1 MFSPQCLVCSI
12 PRILMLCYPTA
23 GREVRENNDC
33 AESELV
39 NHLSSEVRLF
49 PKFVC
54 SGTPQ
59 TFYGMFYAY
68 IHAVHL

>member
-1 MFSPQCLVCSI
+1 
-12 PRILMLCYPTA
+12 MLRKPTA

-39 NHLSSEVRLF
+39 NHLSPEVRPF

-59 TFYGMFYAY
+59 TFHEMFYAY